1 MLLSAYHR
9 LVILMI
15 LFTTI
20 AISFFEINWYLTAPN
35 QKFLYLENSLDSI
48 SKTLIP
54 AQYLSTTT
62 NAASYWRPNKDK
74 KFEMQEGRLSS
85 EVLRNISTF
94 VFFIGYSRSGH
105 SIVGSILDAHPHII
119 VSNELQFMTKWSEI
133 FSKQKDL
140 GIINLFNT
148 IYQSSINTLL
158 PDMSRERNSKGYTL
172 AIHLSWQGKF
182 DKYIDVIGD
191 KSGGGITSAYM
202 NHKVDFL
209 IHYKELK
216 ERLQIPIKV
225 LHVIRNPYDT
235 LSTTYLYHLGKRSG
249 KSTKFVLQ
257 VKKRERLIEVMN
269 TNISKNIIVRYFT
282 KVKAIEEVTEIIGKT
297 NILYIHLKDL
307 VYNPRQT
314 ILCITNFLGVSVTE
328 KYLHVC
334 ANKVF
339 KTLTHSR
346 ILLPWSDDLKKMVD
360 DRIKGHKMLRMY
372 SFNSD

>member
-1 MLLSAYHR
+1 M
-9 LVILMI
+9 
-15 LFTTI
+15 
-20 AISFFEINWYLTAPN
+20 
-35 QKFLYLENSLDSI
+35 YLENSLDSI
-48 SKTLIP
+48 SETLIP

-62 NAASYWRPNKDK
+62 NAASYWRLNKDNN
-74 KFEMQEGRLSS
+74 FEIQEGRLSS

-94 VFFIGYSRSGH
+94 IFFIVYSRSGH

-133 FSKQKDL
+133 FSKQKEL

-148 IYQSSINTLL
+148 IYQSSIDSLL
-158 PDMSRERNSKGYTL
+158 PGMSRERNSEGYTP
-172 AIHLSWQGKF
+172 AIHPSWQGKF

-225 LHVIRNPYDT
+225 VHVIRNPYDT
-235 LSTTYLYHLGKRSG
+235 LSTTFLYKLGKRSG

-257 VKKRERLIEVMN
+257 AKKRERLIEVMN
-269 TNISKNIIVRYFT
+269 KNISKNTIVRYFT
-282 KVKAIEEVTEIIGKT
+282 KIQAIEEFTEIIGKT

-314 ILCITNFLGVSVTE
+314 ILYITNFLGVSVTE
-328 KYLHVC
+328 NYLHVC

-339 KTLTHSR
+339 RTLTHSR
-346 ILLPWSDDLKKMVD
+346 TLLPWSDDLKKMVD
-360 DRIKGHKMLRMY
+360 DRI
-372 SFNSD
+372 